1 MSVSSVNSSI
11 SDISNYSFSVHSKHD
26 PSTATA
32 VKVPIPPFLLS
43 KGKPLKDPLPVE
55 VQRNNKLKDSTNY
68 SGYNYYD
75 NESRSQASHVSLESS
90 ASSSI
95 AAFRKMYI
103 ESVTP
108 KAKANV
114 PVVSK
119 QSPESTHENTS
130 STDSVSHT
138 GINKNS
144 AYYNLVM
151 GKNTVKLPAASPVSK
166 SPASVN
172 TQEKKKVEFDIETVS
187 SVASGATSL
196 SPSKSPS
203 VSASVSASVTSHAS
217 SGGSNTFRS
226 MPTSFNLK
234 NKSPSGI
241 LLTYSLTYLLT
252 HSLTHLL
259 TYLLTYLLTH
269 SLTRLFRWF
278 LQYIDSWGPDRHLST
293 GHKQ

>member
-1 MSVSSVNSSI
+1 MSSVNSSI
-11 SDISNYSFSVHSKHD
+11 SDISSYSFSVRSKHD

-43 KGKPLKDPLPVE
+43 KGKPLKDPLPAE
-55 VQRNNKLKDSTNY
+55 VQRNNKLKDSTSY

-75 NESRSQASHVSLESS
+75 NEPRSQASQSSASLESS

-119 QSPESTHENTS
+119 QSPESAHEST
-130 STDSVSHT
+130 STDSVSPT
-138 GINKNS
+138 SINKNS

-151 GKNTVKLPAASPVSK
+151 GKNTVKLPVASPVSK
-166 SPASVN
+166 SPVSVR
-172 TQEKKKVEFDIETVS
+172 TQEKKRVEFDMETVT

-196 SPSKSPS
+196 SPS
-203 VSASVSASVTSHAS
+203 VSASVVSHAS

-234 NKSPSGI
+234 NKSPSG
-241 LLTYSLTYLLT
+241 TSLT
-252 HSLTHLL
+252 HSLT
-259 TYLLTYLLTH
+259 
-269 SLTRLFRWF
+269 
-278 LQYIDSWGPDRHLST
+278 D
-293 GHKQ
+293 